1 MLSNLKKKFNNAL
14 QEASI
19 ITDNLQQQYRQRFTT
34 PEVGNMFYLLAG
46 LLQSDSVLC
55 ISCSRIMQNMYR
67 KVQIAQFLCVFIN
80 NISLCYS
87 LCFRTSAVVAV
98 LCPHLL

>member
-34 PEVGNMFYLLAG
+34 SEVGNTFFLLTG
-46 LLQSDSVLC
+46 ILQNDSALC
-55 ISCSRIMQNMYR
+55 IS
-67 KVQIAQFLCVFIN
+67 
-80 NISLCYS
+80 
-87 LCFRTSAVVAV
+87 
-98 LCPHLL
+98 